1 MVGSRTH
8 IKVDKFWSCNI
19 NDILL
24 LFALCRTSFQNVN
37 LGMCRYVCEMVGT
50 GALPGI
56 LGRMMDGSE

>member
-1 MVGSRTH
+1 
-8 IKVDKFWSCNI
+8 VDKFWSCNI

-37 LGMCRYVCEMVGT
+37 LGMCHYVCEMVGT

-56 LGRMMDGSE
+56 LGRTMDGSE